1 MIMVIFL
8 LQLRWHGDKYLLC
21 GLEGNDI
28 HKKKK
33 KSSPFKYCISTWG
46 KFYDYWYKP

>member
-1 MIMVIFL
+1 MIMAIFL
-8 LQLRWHGDKYLLC
+8 LQLCWLGDKYLLC

-33 KSSPFKYCISTWG
+33 KFPI
-46 KFYDYWYKP
+46 